1 MAEQCEE
8 VRVHLL
14 HDLRANRCGCLLVS
28 ELLEDIGEEGEK
40 EDGLPLRDT
49 LFGLSGVLQNVARN
63 LEGLEQ
69 TIGGMEPAAVDRCVE
84 GPNRQTE

>member
-1 MAEQCEE
+1 MVEQCGE

-14 HDLRANRCGCLLVS
+14 HDLRADRCGCLLVS
-28 ELLEDIGEEGEK
+28 ELLEDLGEEGEK

-49 LFGLSGVLQNVARN
+49 LFGLSGVLQNLARN

-69 TIGGMEPAAVDRCVE
+69 IIGGMGPAAVGHSVE
-84 GPNRQTE
+84 ES

>member
-1 MAEQCEE
+1 
-8 VRVHLL
+8 
-14 HDLRANRCGCLLVS
+14 LVS

-49 LFGLSGVLQNVARN
+49 IFGLSGVLQNLARN

-69 TIGGMEPAAVDRCVE
+69 TMNDPW
-84 GPNRQTE
+84 

>member
-1 MAEQCEE
+1 MELLDET
-8 VRVHLL
+8 RVHLL
-14 HDLRANRCGCLLVS
+14 HDLRANRCECLVAS
-28 ELLEDIGEEGEK
+28 ELLEDLGEEGEH

-69 TIGGMEPAAVDRCVE
+69 TIGGMGPATMGGGIDHSEEEV
-84 GPNRQTE
+84 